1 MVKQYKVPASVKK
14 AMIYQ
19 LTTVREMFSD
29 QYRNNPKQAIV
40 RKGDIKDINKG
51 LALMRKGEWDKV
63 LKFRDNLD
71 TEPRELWP
79 KVLTDME
86 YDGKYLVKSASKKTT
101 TKKRKAPAKK
111 KTPTKKRKTPAK
123 KKTTAPKRKV
133 KRGYK
138 VIPIKTKGGIIYRTV
153 KKSPAKKKTT
163 TKKRKAPAK
172 KKTTKK
178 VRRQRKTA
186 KPAGKIKGKKP
197 VYRKKR
203 PSPQLSATSVKIGT
217 RRKGGDG
224 KMYICKGY
232 KRQGKTIKRWVKA

>member
-14 AMIYQ
+14 AMIKKLIATRKRYAAQ
-19 LTTVREMFSD
+19 LLK
-29 QYRNNPKQAIV
+29 NPKKAII
-40 RKGDIKDINKG
+40 RKTDIIDINKG
-51 LALMRKGEWDKV
+51 LSFIRKNDWKGV
-63 LKFRDNLD
+63 IRIMSTLD
-71 TEPRELWP
+71 SEPRDFGWP
-79 KVLTDME
+79 SSIYWMDE
-86 YDGKYLVKSASKKTT
+86 EDKYLVKSASKKTT
-101 TKKRKAPAKK
+101 TKKRKA
-111 KTPTKKRKTPAK
+111 PAK

-163 TKKRKAPAK
+163 TNKRKAPAK

-197 VYRKKR
+197 IYRKKR

-224 KMYICKGY
+224 KMYVCKGY
-232 KRQGKTIKRWVKA
+232 KRQGKTIKRWIKA

>member
-29 QYRNNPKQAIV
+29 QYRNNPKRAIV

-63 LKFRDNLD
+63 LNFRDNLD

-101 TKKRKAPAKK
+101 TKKRK
-111 KTPTKKRKTPAK
+111 TPT
-123 KKTTAPKRKV
+123 
-133 KRGYK
+133 
-138 VIPIKTKGGIIYRTV
+138 
-153 KKSPAKKKTT
+153 
-163 TKKRKAPAK
+163 K

>member
-29 QYRNNPKQAIV
+29 QYRNNPKRAIV

-63 LKFRDNLD
+63 LNFRDNLD

-86 YDGKYLVKSASKKTT
+86 YDGKYLVKSASKKT
-101 TKKRKAPAKK
+101 
-111 KTPTKKRKTPAK
+111 
-123 KKTTAPKRKV
+123 
-133 KRGYK
+133 
-138 VIPIKTKGGIIYRTV
+138 
-153 KKSPAKKKTT
+153 
-163 TKKRKAPAK
+163 
-172 KKTTKK
+172 TTKK

-217 RRKGGDG
+217 LRKGGDG